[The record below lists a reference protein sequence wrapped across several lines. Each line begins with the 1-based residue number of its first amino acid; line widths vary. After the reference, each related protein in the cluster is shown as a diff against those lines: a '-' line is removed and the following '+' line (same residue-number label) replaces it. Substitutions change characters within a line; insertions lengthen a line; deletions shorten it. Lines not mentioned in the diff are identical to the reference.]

1 MFRLIFCALF
11 FALITNHSV
20 LAQRGRSVVNG
31 YGHMNYN
38 YFHDFNKDS
47 DPSTSYFELGEHDLF
62 VNTFFND
69 RISFLGEFVV
79 RYTKGT
85 PTTFSASIE
94 RARLKFDYYKNHSVI
109 AGKIHTPINY
119 WNDVYHHGRLF
130 FPSIDRPTSFSYLVP
145 LHNLGIQFQGQNL
158 GKLNFGYDVVIGNG
172 ISATD
177 AFDDNLSP
185 ATTVALHVK
194 PNDNLRIGA
203 AYFYDYLTD
212 ASVTGVHSGHTT
224 APSHQHSDKYTG
236 SLHYNLISQSIAYFG
251 EKHEFLNEFVYNAT
265 HTDTLGFAN
274 NLSNYTYYGYR
285 IKENHIPYV
294 IVDWISIAEND
305 LYTYHYDLM
314 RYWLGYRHEFSESIV
329 VKAQLGY
336 SHNFLNH
343 SHAPINMLDFKVQFA
358 YGF

>member
-1 MFRLIFCALF
+1 MNRFFILIAL
-11 FALITNHSV
+11 ALCSPI
-20 LAQRGRSVVNG
+20 LGQRAIAVING

-38 YFHDFNKDS
+38 YNCDFNKTD
-47 DPSTSYFELGEHDLF
+47 DPVTSYFELGEHDLF
-62 VNTFFND
+62 INSAFND

-79 RYTKGT
+79 RYTKDT
-85 PTTFSASIE
+85 PTAFSASIE

-119 WNDVYHHGRLF
+119 WNDVYHHGRVF

-158 GKLNFGYDVVIGNG
+158 GKWNFGYDVVIGNG
-172 ISATD
+172 LSSSD
-177 AFDDNLSP
+177 VFDGNLSP
-185 ATTVALHVK
+185 ATTVAVHVK
-194 PNDNLRIGA
+194 PIDNLRIGA
-203 AYFYDYLTD
+203 SFFFDYLTD

-224 APSHQHSDKYTG
+224 APSHLHSEEYKG
-236 SLHYNLISQSIAYFG
+236 PLHYNLISQSLAYFG
-251 EKHEFLNEFVYNAT
+251 EKHEFLNEFVYNVT

-285 IKENHIPYV
+285 IKDKHVPYA
-294 IVDWISIAEND
+294 ILDWASIAKND
-305 LYTYHYDLM
+305 LYTYHYDVM
-314 RYWLGYRHEFSESIV
+314 KMWLGYRHEFSETLN

-336 SHNFLNH
+336 SMNFLND
-343 SHAPINMLDFKVQFA
+343 SHNPINLLDFKIQFA

>member
-1 MFRLIFCALF
+1 MKRFFILISLAFCNPIFGQSAK
-11 FALITNHSV
+11 
-20 LAQRGRSVVNG
+20 SVVNG

-38 YFHDFNKDS
+38 YNRDFNKTD
-47 DPSTSYFELGEHDLF
+47 DPVTSYFELGEHDLF
-62 VNTFFND
+62 LNSAFND

-85 PTTFSASIE
+85 PTAFSASIE

-119 WNDVYHHGRLF
+119 WNDVYHHGRVF

-158 GKLNFGYDVVIGNG
+158 GKWNFGYDVVIGNG
-172 ISATD
+172 MSGSD
-177 AFDDNLSP
+177 VFDDNLSP
-185 ATTVALHVK
+185 ATTVAVHVK
-194 PNDNLRIGA
+194 PTDNLRIGA
-203 AYFYDYLTD
+203 SYFYDYLAD
-212 ASVTGVHSGHTT
+212 ASVHGVHIGHTT
-224 APSHQHSDKYTG
+224 SPSHVHVEGYKG
-236 SLHYNLISQSIAYFG
+236 PMNYNLISQSIAYFG
-251 EKHEFLNEFVYNAT
+251 EKHEFLNEFVYNIT

-285 IKENHIPYV
+285 IKNKHVPYA
-294 IVDWISIAEND
+294 ILDWVSIAKND
-305 LYTYHYDLM
+305 LYTYHYDIM
-314 RYWLGYRHEFSESIV
+314 KMWLGYRHEFSETLN

-336 SHNFLNH
+336 SMNFLNN
-343 SHAPINMLDFKVQFA
+343 SHDPINLLDFKIQFA